1 MMQYLQIIPANLAH
15 IEQVCGNLRGMDQ
28 QEIAVFHNIPLQQA
42 SAEAL
47 RQCTATQHPVY
58 AALNPQGDAV
68 ALFGKEAI
76 AHIGTGLWMLGTD
89 KLAARALLHHMRCL
103 LRQWSQEQMLF
114 CLLWSG
120 QKGTLRFLQ
129 HLGFVRRCETVIH
142 NSRFICLIYN
152 RRA

>member
-1 MMQYLQIIPANLAH
+1 MHYLQILPARQAH
-15 IEQVCGNLRGMDQ
+15 VRHVCDNLRGMDKE
-28 QEIAVFHNIPLQQA
+28 EIAVLHNIPLEQA

-47 RQCTATQHPVY
+47 RQCTAAQHPVH
-58 AALNPQGDAV
+58 AALNAQGEAV
-68 ALFGKEAI
+68 AIFGKEPI

-142 NSRFICLIYN
+142 NSSFICLIYN